1 MIVYVLKRI
10 LGLCAAGFLLIA
22 ATFAADYSGIWT
34 GQITD
39 RNGDVQDLSFR
50 FNLRDNTLSG
60 KMYGDNES
68 VPIKDVVINGSQ
80 ITFSVTTELNGDIST
95 FIYSGQIDGDELTLV
110 RHRLPKNN
118 KVTSDKPPAENKQNQ
133 PQTVKLKR
141 LA

>member
-1 MIVYVLKRI
+1 VLKRI
-10 LGLCAAGFLLIA
+10 LGLYAAGFLLIA
-22 ATFAADYSGIWT
+22 ATFAGDYSGIWT
-34 GQITD
+34 GQLTD

-50 FNLRDNTLSG
+50 FNLKDNTLSG

-68 VPIKDVVINGSQ
+68 VPIKDAVINGNQ

-110 RHRLPKNN
+110 RHRIPKNN
-118 KVTSDKPPAENKQNQ
+118 KVTADKPAAENKQNQ